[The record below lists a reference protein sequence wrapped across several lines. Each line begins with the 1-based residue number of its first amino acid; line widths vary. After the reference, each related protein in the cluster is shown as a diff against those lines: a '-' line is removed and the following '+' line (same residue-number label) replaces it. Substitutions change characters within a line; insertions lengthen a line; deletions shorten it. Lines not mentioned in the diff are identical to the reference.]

1 MVHAMEPEDPP
12 RKIYTTK
19 PREFERVNAPPGS
32 KVGKSTE
39 HDVYA
44 ILQQNRSVE
53 RKAGLNEVEIRPVRS
68 RRKRDYWLL
77 LVPGN
82 ALFGLVG
89 WIARDNVVVLVSAGA
104 GMVVFSLGLTWVM
117 WFVMNDY

>member
-1 MVHAMEPEDPP
+1 MVHGMESEDPP

-19 PREFERVNAPPGS
+19 PREFERVNAPPGN
-32 KVGKSTE
+32 KAGKSTE

-53 RKAGLNEVEIRPVRS
+53 RQAGLNEVEIRPVRS
-68 RRKRDYWLL
+68 RQKRDYWLL
-77 LVPGN
+77 LVLGN

-89 WIARDNVVVLVSAGA
+89 WIARNNAFFFVSAVSGA
-104 GMVVFSLGLTWVM
+104 VIFSVGLTWIM
-117 WFVMNDY
+117 WVVMNDY